1 MADTGM
7 LQGMKQ
13 SMAATPAM
21 QLYLQALQAN
31 RSELDELV
39 AKAISGN
46 PALEK
51 IEPLGP
57 SISISY
63 DRYDTG
69 RNFALESLSS
79 EQTLADYL
87 EEQIRQSG
95 LSKTIQSAAVSIIP
109 YLNKHG
115 FFAESPKQVQ
125 EELGLSDSHFR
136 QARRAIFD
144 LDPSG
149 VGAADLRE
157 SLMIQLYRLG
167 ESRGLPMK
175 LLRHHWEALVRHRY
189 AEIARALDVEEE
201 AAELAA
207 KRIARL
213 NPDPGSGF
221 SHAELNIITPDLILE
236 YEGHEP
242 KLHLTADSSP
252 QVVLSSEY
260 REMMAEHADK
270 PEVRSYLSRC
280 FREGRELI
288 RALGDR
294 KTTLLLV
301 AKAIAEKQA
310 AFFLGKAESIKPL
323 KMEEVAEATQLHIS
337 TISRAVR
344 GKYMQTPRGV
354 FELRSLFTTA
364 LNTAA
369 DTEMSADEIKSK
381 IRRYIEEEDT
391 AHPLSDAK
399 LEALLQQENITV
411 ARRTIAKYREQ
422 MRILSASLRKRK

>member
-1 MADTGM
+1 
-7 LQGMKQ
+7 
-13 SMAATPAM
+13 
-21 QLYLQALQAN
+21 
-31 RSELDELV
+31 
-39 AKAISGN
+39 
-46 PALEK
+46 
-51 IEPLGP
+51 
-57 SISISY
+57 
-63 DRYDTG
+63 
-69 RNFALESLSS
+69 
-79 EQTLADYL
+79 
-87 EEQIRQSG
+87 
-95 LSKTIQSAAVSIIP
+95 
-109 YLNKHG
+109 
-115 FFAESPKQVQ
+115 
-125 EELGLSDSHFR
+125 
-136 QARRAIFD
+136 
-144 LDPSG
+144 
-149 VGAADLRE
+149 
-157 SLMIQLYRLG
+157 
-167 ESRGLPMK
+167 
-175 LLRHHWEALVRHRY
+175 VRHRY

-242 KLHLTADSSP
+242 KLNLTADSSP

-280 FREGRELI
+280 FREVRELI

-294 KTTLLLV
+294 QTTLLLV

-310 AFFLGKAESIKPL
+310 SFFRGKAESIKPL

-381 IRRYIEEEDT
+381 IRRYI
-391 AHPLSDAK
+391 
-399 LEALLQQENITV
+399 
-411 ARRTIAKYREQ
+411 
-422 MRILSASLRKRK
+422 